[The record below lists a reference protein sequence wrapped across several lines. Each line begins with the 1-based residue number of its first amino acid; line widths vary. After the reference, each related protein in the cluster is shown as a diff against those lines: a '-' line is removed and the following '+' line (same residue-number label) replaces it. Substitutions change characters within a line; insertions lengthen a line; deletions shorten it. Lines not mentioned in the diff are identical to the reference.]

1 DLGICYPPQTRTL
14 KVALPADAP
23 SGPTAATGDPGF
35 AALGRSLSGATGA
48 GTPQLGVDASGA
60 AQPLPLPAEQAFGFE
75 AIAGDGNT
83 VLLRFSPAPG
93 YYLYRDRSS
102 FRLAGH
108 DGLAAGTP
116 RWPPGVAHRD
126 EHFGEVVVYF
136 DQVDVPLPLRR
147 SVGDAATVQLTATFQ
162 GCQDDGICYPP
173 MTRTVE
179 VALPAGGIEAAAAPA
194 PGSEPMEPEPGS
206 ESVSPAD

>member
-108 DGLAAGTP
+108 DGI
-116 RWPPGVAHRD
+116 
-126 EHFGEVVVYF
+126 
-136 DQVDVPLPLRR
+136 
-147 SVGDAATVQLTATFQ
+147 AATRRAGHRAWRIATSTSARWWS
-162 GCQDDGICYPP
+162 IS
-173 MTRTVE
+173 TRSTCRCRC
-179 VALPAGGIEAAAAPA
+179 GAASAMPR
-194 PGSEPMEPEPGS
+194 PCS
-206 ESVSPAD
+206 SP